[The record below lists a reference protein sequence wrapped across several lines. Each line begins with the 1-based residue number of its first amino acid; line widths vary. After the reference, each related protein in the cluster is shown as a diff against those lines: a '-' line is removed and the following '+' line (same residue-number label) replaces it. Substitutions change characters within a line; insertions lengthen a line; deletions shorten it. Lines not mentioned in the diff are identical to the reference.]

1 MSTVKIKRMSLHYF
15 KGIQNREINFADTTI
30 IKGPNGSGKS
40 TIADAFTWLLFGK
53 NMAGESDTKF
63 LIKTVDENGKEIEGV
78 DHEVVGVLTV
88 DDKEI
93 ELRRVLVPEYG
104 KDGELKGN
112 HTDYY
117 YNALP
122 VKKYEYDAKVHSII
136 DESVFKLITSP
147 FAFLTMDWKKQRE
160 MLVAIAGEINE
171 SVLTDGRYDYKEML
185 TTLAEKDWTLEEYKK
200 ALQNQIN
207 RINEKM
213 VQIQPRIDE
222 VSRSIPELEQME
234 NIEAEKAELQKRLE
248 ELNKQYSDACAAA
261 NAQNGKKLE
270 LLKEI
275 GKMEAEILNKVNA
288 EQAKEREQIRLANV
302 KFDEALSMK
311 DGYDK
316 KKVLLKAEFDKEMYK
331 LTDKKKAI
339 ESNIVTI
346 NKEITDLRQKWM
358 QVNET
363 EFCADERLICPIFKN
378 ACCDS
383 SACNR
388 YDQEQGAAFESFCQD
403 REKQLAEITD
413 KGNELAMDSQ
423 AMMDELHELEVK
435 IELTKAERDSEIAIM
450 NDSIIKRIDAWMENN
465 PRKPLIS
472 KITENDIPEC
482 VELRAKINQMQ
493 AEADAMNTD
502 NVQATAPEGLKEV
515 QERIESIKAYE
526 AKVEQKN
533 AAERRIEELEEEG
546 RTLGEQKMELEQ
558 EKALADAYEIAKMEL
573 VSDKV
578 NGMFE
583 IVKWQLFS
591 RQVNGEIIPDC
602 KALVNGVRWSDS
614 NTASRINAGIDV
626 AATLAKAY
634 GCTAP
639 MFIDNSESVGKFHEP
654 NQGGQTIFLEF
665 DKNSKMLLIV

>member
-78 DHEVVGVLTV
+78 DHEVVGVLMV

-122 VKKYEYDAKVHSII
+122 VKKSEYDAKVRSII

-171 SVLTDGRYDYKEML
+171 SVLTDGRDDYKEML
-185 TTLAEKDWTLEEYKK
+185 TTLADKDWTLEEYKN

-288 EQAKEREQIRLANV
+288 EQAKEREQIRVANSEYDSKMIIRNDDV
-302 KFDEALSMK
+302 NGIEKANIR
-311 DGYDK
+311 YDK
-316 KKVLLKAEFDKEMYK
+316 LIYDLVTKNNAVA
-331 LTDKKKAI
+331 
-339 ESNIVTI
+339 SNLATT

-358 QVNET
+358 QVNAT
-363 EFCADERLICPIFKN
+363 EFSADEHLICPLFKT

-383 SACNR
+383 DACNR

-413 KGNELAMDSQ
+413 KGKELAMDRQ
-423 AMMDELHELEVK
+423 AMMDELKELEVK

-450 NDSIIKRIDAWMENN
+450 NDNIKRIDAWMRDN

-526 AKVEQKN
+526 AKVAQKI

-558 EKALADAYEIAKMEL
+558 AKALADAYEIAKMEL

-602 KALVNGVRWSDS
+602 KALVNGVRWSDA